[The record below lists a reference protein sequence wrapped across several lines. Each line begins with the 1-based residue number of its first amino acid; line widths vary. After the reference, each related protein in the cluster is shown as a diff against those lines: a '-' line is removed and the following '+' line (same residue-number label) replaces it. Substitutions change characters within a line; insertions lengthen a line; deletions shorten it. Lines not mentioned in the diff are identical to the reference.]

1 MISKLAVEAS
11 SLASAIHVSHDY
23 TARAIACVHELACVR
38 ACAQDE
44 ILGPTDAETRRTAS
58 TSPTVARWADREAVM
73 G

>member
-38 ACAQDE
+38 APKMKFWAQLTQRPGGLRQHRQQSLD
-44 ILGPTDAETRRTAS
+44 GQTDRQS
-58 TSPTVARWADREAVM
+58 WDR
-73 G
+73 